1 MPPVGRIH
9 PVILLVALALPL
21 RAAGEPL
28 CSDPAAL
35 RADLEREATRADRWV
50 LAWRIVYT
58 ALAAGELGGAV
69 SGAGDR
75 DTTRSLWV
83 GGAKSTLGALG
94 FWLSPLRIKVPPP
107 TGDAC
112 YDRAALREAAERA
125 AADERDAFWTA
136 HIGGLI
142 VNTAGAIILGEITSW
157 RQGLVSFAT
166 GYPVGLLSTYT
177 MPRAS
182 WARVREPAWTASVV
196 VTGRQYGLVVAG
208 AF

>member
-1 MPPVGRIH
+1 MPPVGRIRLL
-9 PVILLVALALPL
+9 ILLGVLGLPL
-21 RAAGEPL
+21 RAAGES

-35 RADLEREATRADRWV
+35 RADLEHESARVDRWV

-58 ALAAGELGGAV
+58 AAAAGEFGIAA
-69 SGAGDR
+69 SGVAGH
-75 DTTRSLWV
+75 DTTVSAWV
-83 GGAKSTLGALG
+83 GGGKSTLAALG
-94 FWLSPLRIKVPPP
+94 YWVTPLRIKVPPP

-112 YDRAALREAAERA
+112 YDRAALREAAARA
-125 AADERDAFWTA
+125 ADDERDAFWTA

-142 VNTAGAIILGEITSW
+142 VNAGAFLLLAETTSW
-157 RQGLVSFAT
+157 KTGLMSFAT

-177 MPRAS
+177 MPRTS
-182 WARVREPAWTASVV
+182 WARVREPTWTASAV

>member
-1 MPPVGRIH
+1 MRRIH
-9 PVILLVALALPL
+9 LAILLGALALPL
-21 RAAGEPL
+21 HASGEP
-28 CSDPAAL
+28 CSDAGAL
-35 RADLEREATRADRWV
+35 RAELEHESARVDRWV

-58 ALAAGELGGAV
+58 AAAAGELGIAA
-69 SGAGDR
+69 SGVAGHDN
-75 DTTRSLWV
+75 TRSAWV
-83 GGAKSTLGALG
+83 GGGKSTLAALG
-94 FWLSPLRIKVPPP
+94 FWVTPLRIKVPPA

-112 YDRAALREAAERA
+112 YDRAALREAAARA
-125 AADERDAFWTA
+125 ADDERDAFWTA

-142 VNTAGAIILGEITSW
+142 VNAGATLLLAELTSW
-157 RQGLVSFAT
+157 KTGLLSFAT

-196 VTGRQYGLVVAG
+196 ADGQRYGLVVAG

>member
-1 MPPVGRIH
+1 MTRIRL
-9 PVILLVALALPL
+9 VILLGALALPH
-21 RAAGEPL
+21 RAAGEP
-28 CSDPAAL
+28 CSDAGAL
-35 RADLEREATRADRWV
+35 RADLEHESTRADRWV

-58 ALAAGELGGAV
+58 ALAAGELGGAA
-69 SGAGDR
+69 SGAAGR

-94 FWLSPLRIKVPPP
+94 FWLTPLRIGVPPA

-112 YDRAALREAAERA
+112 TDRAALRAAAERA
-125 AADERDAFWTA
+125 AADERRTFWTA

-142 VNTAGAIILGEITSW
+142 VNAAGAIVLAEATSW
-157 RQGLVSFAT
+157 RTGLLSFAT

-196 VTGRQYGLVVAG
+196 AGGRQYGLVVTG

>member
-1 MPPVGRIH
+1 MRRIH
-9 PVILLVALALPL
+9 LVILLGALVLPH
-21 RAAGEPL
+21 RAAGETW
-28 CSDPAAL
+28 CSDAGAL
-35 RADLEREATRADRWV
+35 RAELERESRRVDRWV

-58 ALAAGELGGAV
+58 AAAAGELGIAA
-69 SGAGDR
+69 SGVASHDN
-75 DTTRSLWV
+75 TLSAWV
-83 GGAKSTLGALG
+83 GGGKSTLAALG
-94 FWLSPLRIKVPPP
+94 FWLTPLRIKVPPA

-112 YDRAALREAAERA
+112 FDRAALRAAAERA

-142 VNTAGAIILGEITSW
+142 VNAGATLLLAETTSW
-157 RQGLVSFAT
+157 KTGLLSFAT

-182 WARVREPAWTASVV
+182 WARVREPVWTASVV
-196 VTGRQYGLVVAG
+196 ADGRRYGLVVAG